1 MKKDEKKSIK
11 KELKRTKK
19 INVNYHWILQITIIS
34 FIISIIFS
42 MLSEMIVPNV
52 NIIIGILILIIF
64 ILIGIIFDMIG
75 VAVQSADVVPFHSM
89 NSRRVKGAD
98 VAVNFKKNADK
109 TSSFCN
115 DVVGDICGII
125 SGSASSI
132 IATKLALSFNLNS
145 VVVILIITGITSAFT
160 IGGKAIGKSVAINK
174 SNYILYEFSKIAS
187 HFYKVKK

>member
-1 MKKDEKKSIK
+1 MKKEEKKGIK
-11 KELKRTKK
+11 KELKRAKK
-19 INVNYHWILQITIIS
+19 VNVNYKWILKIIIIS

-52 NIIIGILILIIF
+52 NIFIGILILIIF
-64 ILIGIIFDMIG
+64 ILIGIIFDMVG

-89 NSRRVKGAD
+89 NSRKVSGAD
-98 VAVNFKKNADK
+98 VAVNFKKSADK

-132 IATKLALSFNLNS
+132 IAATLSVKFNLNP
-145 VVVILIITGITSAFT
+145 VVTVLIVTGIVSSFT
-160 IGGKAIGKSVAINK
+160 IGGKAIGKSIAINK
-174 SNYILYEFSKIAS
+174 SNYILYEFSKIIS